1 MEIKNEVEKEVEEE
15 VEEILD
21 LPEIKEG
28 EDDTTDWKAEAEKL
42 QHKAISQRE
51 RTKTLKKELADA
63 RKAVGVVAGSKE
75 TPSQPKTGEL
85 DETQLDYLDLKGI
98 TDSEDITVIQ
108 KVIQKTGQTVR
119 EVLKDDYVVAKL
131 ASLKAERDVKSATP
145 SSTRRGDVSG
155 DISSAVAK
163 FEASGVLPDD
173 FELASKVT
181 DAVTAKGNRNKPSWH

>member
-51 RTKTLKKELADA
+51 RTKTIKKELAEA

-75 TPSQPKTGEL
+75 TPSQPKGEL
-85 DETQLDYLDLKGI
+85 DATQLDYLDLKGY
-98 TDSEDITVIQ
+98 TESEDINF
-108 KVIQKTGQTVR
+108 R
-119 EVLKDDYVVAKL
+119 SE
-131 ASLKAERDVKSATP
+131 ERRVGKECRS
-145 SSTRRGDVSG
+145 R
-155 DISSAVAK
+155 
-163 FEASGVLPDD
+163 
-173 FELASKVT
+173 
-181 DAVTAKGNRNKPSWH
+181 W

>member
-63 RKAVGVVAGSKE
+63 RKAVGVVVGSKE
-75 TPSQPKTGEL
+75 TPSQPKTSEL